1 MAKETYLRRGNIDY
15 RFEQD
20 DDGAC
25 WVTKYKNLGCLG
37 TFVNYC
43 KQVEKDAG
51 NELYKKLT
59 AEGFKRE
66 ISLAR

>member
-1 MAKETYLRRGNIDY
+1 MTKETYLSSGNIVY

-25 WVTKYKNLGCLG
+25 WITKYKVLGCLG

-59 AEGFKRE
+59 AEGFKRQ